1 MKKKFI
7 LCLCL
12 SIIILSQN
20 NYAIIKIADSEARI
34 TKKDIE
40 EAFKNIEKK
49 LDKLDEKILK
59 KTQDRLNVVKPL
71 NREE

>member
-1 MKKKFI
+1 MKKIFI

-12 SIIILSQN
+12 SIITLSQN
-20 NYAIIKIADSEARI
+20 NYAIIKTADSEARI

-71 NREE
+71 NKED